1 MIIVEGSRRAGIN
14 RMYIVASAA
23 AIWSSADIAY
33 IAIYRDMSKISRYS
47 IAIYLSIFIEQL
59 LINNHTIFMQ
69 VEAALLWWRHKNKH
83 IKCYLAREGGKETLD
98 QLVYIYRYT

>member
-1 MIIVEGSRRAGIN
+1 MFMGVVLHRTQRRRN
-14 RMYIVASAA
+14 RGGTVSAA

-69 VEAALLWWRHKNKH
+69 VEAALLWW
-83 IKCYLAREGGKETLD
+83 
-98 QLVYIYRYT
+98 